1 MERETTKH
9 SPRIDDQMVHETSG
23 LLQGRTFGEGRED
36 GFTQESPEDHTG
48 AGRRPDMEIQHS
60 PVQPD
65 EVEVRSD
72 LAVSLRPSAFPA
84 SATELRSVAR
94 DKFAPQPVHDFL
106 DALPD
111 GTYHTVAEI
120 WEATGGETE
129 RRERTFGR

>member
-23 LLQGRTFGEGRED
+23 LLQGRTFGEGREE
-36 GFTQESPEDHTG
+36 GYTQESPEDDAG
-48 AGRRPDMEIQHS
+48 AGRRPEVEIQHS

-65 EVEVRSD
+65 EVELRSD

-84 SATELRSVAR
+84 TADQLRAVAR
-94 DKFAPQPVHDFL
+94 EEFAPEPVL
-106 DALPD
+106 DLLDGLPD
-111 GTYHTVAEI
+111 GTYQTVAEI

-129 RRERTFGR
+129 RREGTFGR